1 MLDLRKPRSAA
12 CAVVLNIL
20 ESATHPKPNR
30 RRRTEVSDIQ
40 PYLDAAAA
48 DLARA
53 GAVVVTD
60 AGRAPPTGYPQWF
73 THIMG
78 ATASLHKAGDLID
91 TVGSSSDE
99 ERNQFAAQMKEL
111 DFLNAAG
118 QSLYH
123 DIHKGW

>member
-1 MLDLRKPRSAA
+1 M
-12 CAVVLNIL
+12 
-20 ESATHPKPNR
+20 
-30 RRRTEVSDIQ
+30 SDIQ
-40 PYLDAAAA
+40 QYLDAAAA

-60 AGRAPPTGYPQWF
+60 AGRAPSTGYPQWF
-73 THIMG
+73 MHIMS

-123 DIHKGW
+123 DIHEGW

>member
-1 MLDLRKPRSAA
+1 
-12 CAVVLNIL
+12 
-20 ESATHPKPNR
+20 
-30 RRRTEVSDIQ
+30 VSDIQ
-40 PYLDAAAA
+40 QYLDAAAA

-60 AGRAPPTGYPQWF
+60 AGRTPPTGYPQWF
-73 THIMG
+73 THIMS
-78 ATASLHKAGDLID
+78 ATASLNKAGDLID
-91 TVGSSSDE
+91 TFGSSSDE